1 MMGVLDA
8 QALLAFFGREPGHE
22 KVQMVLVNALEKGS
36 YLLMASVNFGEVYYI
51 VLRRDGLEKAE
62 EIARI
67 IQTLPIEIVDV
78 DLSLAKEA
86 GRFKVKYKISY
97 ADCFAAALTKINKG
111 ELLTGDREF
120 EQLKR
125 DIRIIWI

>member
-22 KVQMVLVNALEKGS
+22 KVQTVLVNALEKGS

-62 EIARI
+62 EIART

-120 EQLKR
+120 EQLKK